1 MAKAKKH
8 TTPTPAKNTKTPKIT
23 QVNIH
28 LATGQLVGLGSDNC
42 IYVWEAYDGTWKL
55 NKLSPAERA
64 NFDAK
69 RAANEQAGAPAPKAV
84 IADPLA

>member
-28 LATGQLVGLGSDNC
+28 LATGQLVGLG
-42 IYVWEAYDGTWKL
+42 YDGTWKL